1 MSKIDNHHKK
11 RTQVQSDVQDRV
23 ESLSFAQKQAEA
35 VAKLIAAGAASEM
48 VGYMKSPSGVNMQEF
63 LLFKQRILL
72 THPFVSQK
80 SKLIL
85 PVDFNKFHMTKSLHT
100 LGLIA
105 CGMRIA
111 AGTAFYFI
119 LEIMKETCV
128 DSPGAKADKCPKDET
143 RWSRPFFS
151 SALLFF
157 GMAFS
162 LVPFFWFRYGKEGVT
177 KLTGQV
183 LLNLLIPTLLELVG
197 QTMFM
202 MGVLYIPMSL
212 SLTLKGSRVVFSAV
226 LLVVF
231 LKRKLFSFHWFAVI
245 ATIAGLCIAS
255 IPALIKPSG
264 ASKTM
269 SESLTGIALVLG
281 GEFIRSLRTVV
292 EEKLMKK
299 MRYDALL
306 VVGLQGFIG
315 FMLSIP
321 TLFVVTAIKKSD
333 DKPLEDIYVTI
344 KQFASNGLIYGFA
357 ATFPFTVSGLFI
369 SGAFVTKLMS
379 AVHNALTSIIT
390 SGIVWVLTIVI
401 HFIDPSR
408 GTELELLA
416 LVQLLGFV
424 IVLLAALVYDAII
437 RLPFFTYPLDR
448 AAASGAGSSE
458 KSVLGITE
466 SFDNTSES
474 TKADGEDNNS
484 GIISGKK
491 YS

>member
-1 MSKIDNHHKK
+1 
-11 RTQVQSDVQDRV
+11 
-23 ESLSFAQKQAEA
+23 
-35 VAKLIAAGAASEM
+35 
-48 VGYMKSPSGVNMQEF
+48 
-63 LLFKQRILL
+63 
-72 THPFVSQK
+72 
-80 SKLIL
+80 
-85 PVDFNKFHMTKSLHT
+85 MTKSLHT

-105 CGMRIA
+105 CGMKIA
-111 AGTAFYFI
+111 AGTAFYLI

-157 GMAFS
+157 GMAFT

-177 KLTGQV
+177 KFNGQV
-183 LLNLLIPTLLELVG
+183 ILNMLVPSLLEFVG
-197 QTMFM
+197 QAMFM

-212 SLTLKGSRVVFSAV
+212 SLTLKGARVVFSAV

-231 LKRKLFSFHWFAVI
+231 LKRKLFPFHWFAVI
-245 ATIAGLCIAS
+245 ATIVGLCIAS
-255 IPALIKPSG
+255 IQSLVKPSG

-281 GEFIRSLRTVV
+281 GEFIRSLRAVV

-306 VVGLQGFIG
+306 VVGLQGIIG
-315 FMLSIP
+315 FMLTIP

-333 DKPLEDIYVTI
+333 GKPLEDISVTM
-344 KQFASNGLIYGFA
+344 KQFASNGLIYGLA

-369 SGAFVTKLMS
+369 SGAYVTKLMS
-379 AVHNALTSIIT
+379 AVHNALTTILT
-390 SGIVWVLTIVI
+390 NGIVWVLTIII
-401 HFIDPSR
+401 HYIEPSR
-408 GTELELLA
+408 GAKLELLA

-424 IVLLAALVYDAII
+424 IILMASLVYDAII

-466 SFDNTSES
+466 SSDNISES
-474 TKADGEDNNS
+474 TKAEGEENNS
-484 GIISGKK
+484 VPISEKK
-491 YS
+491 